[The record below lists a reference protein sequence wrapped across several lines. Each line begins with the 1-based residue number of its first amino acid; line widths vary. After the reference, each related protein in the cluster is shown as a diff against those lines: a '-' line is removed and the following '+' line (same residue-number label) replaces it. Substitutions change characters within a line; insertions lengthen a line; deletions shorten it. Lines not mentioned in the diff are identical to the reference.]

1 MNKAQKA
8 QKGLDPSRSKKA
20 KAFTSLCPSSSVR
33 PRLELLQPQIEQEI
47 EVENGRRRKTR
58 RNTTLKELYQL
69 PPGKYDSWRE
79 MPNSNKNQAMDY
91 VKEKFSLEVSDDYLK
106 ARELVGVASRHQQ
119 KFTHIAGLKSSTR
132 VADEKEKLR
141 DKRTEYEGECSPKMK
156 H

>member
-33 PRLELLQPQIEQEI
+33 PRLELLQPQIEQVEEETKSDDLISVGSSESPNTVENVEI

-69 PPGKYDSWRE
+69 PPGNYDSWRE

-106 ARELVGVASRHQQ
+106 VTLG
-119 KFTHIAGLKSSTR
+119 KK
-132 VADEKEKLR
+132 
-141 DKRTEYEGECSPKMK
+141 
-156 H
+156 